1 MKWGGSAPTS
11 EHEQETKR
19 AQGTGLRS
27 WSLRHRRETEK
38 YTGTLSKKALNTRS
52 RDLDSL
58 LYSWGVIYVFQQGNY
73 LRVVL

>member
-1 MKWGGSAPTS
+1 MGMGAREGTGSWRT
-11 EHEQETKR
+11 
-19 AQGTGLRS
+19 GVDTGLRS

-58 LYSWGVIYVFQQGNY
+58 LYSWGVIYVFEQGNY